1 MNKKNRKIIGKK
13 ADNRSNLCI
22 VEHSLSRIQVN
33 MHHIEFDTPLGHMV
47 AIADERH
54 LTGLYYRDQK
64 NLPDLT
70 VSKPAKD
77 HPVLL
82 QTQEQLAQ
90 YFAGQRQRFSLP
102 LRVQATAFQSQVLDH
117 LQQVG
122 PGTTLSYKDIAE
134 RIGKPKSVRAVA
146 NAIARN
152 PLIIV
157 IPCHRVIGIKGELR
171 GFAAGIE
178 RKKALLEQEGCKV
191 V

>member
-1 MNKKNRKIIGKK
+1 
-13 ADNRSNLCI
+13 
-22 VEHSLSRIQVN
+22 
-33 MHHIEFDTPLGHMV
+33 MHHIEFTTPLGHMV
-47 AIADERH
+47 AIADDRH

-64 NLPDLT
+64 NLPDLST
-70 VSKPAKD
+70 SNKATD

-82 QTQEQLAQ
+82 QTREQLEQ
-90 YFAGQRQRFSLP
+90 YFAGKRQRFSLP
-102 LRVQATAFQSQVLDH
+102 LRVQSTEFQSEV
-117 LQQVG
+117 LQQLQKVE
-122 PGTTLSYKDIAE
+122 PGRTLSYKEIAE
-134 RIGKPKSVRAVA
+134 KIGKPKSVRAVA

>member
-1 MNKKNRKIIGKK
+1 
-13 ADNRSNLCI
+13 
-22 VEHSLSRIQVN
+22 
-33 MHHIEFDTPLGHMV
+33 MHHIEFTTPLGHMV
-47 AIADERH
+47 AIADDRH

-64 NLPDLT
+64 NLPDL
-70 VSKPAKD
+70 SKSNTATD

-82 QTQEQLAQ
+82 QTQEQLEQ
-90 YFAGQRQRFSLP
+90 YFAGKRQRFSLP
-102 LRVQATAFQSQVLDH
+102 LRVQTTEFQTKVLEQ
-117 LQQVG
+117 LRRVA
-122 PGTTLSYKDIAE
+122 PGKTLSYKQIAE
-134 RIGKPKSVRAVA
+134 QLGKPKSVRAVA

-171 GFAAGIE
+171 GFAAGLE